1 VRAAARAA
9 AARARGSPAPPA
21 RAIRPPAQRRPAPP
35 PTPQDRFYWYAA
47 HFLPDQPLVWLL
59 PQNWNWEPS
68 VTPAMDVWVYSN
80 AASVELFLNGASLGA
95 RNMTQYGHAEWDK
108 VPTTPGSLHAVG
120 SDAAGAVVAEAW
132 VNTTGPA
139 AGLRISVKDGAYVGG
154 ADGTMVARC
163 NDAALVQVEVVD
175 ASGAVVPTASNN
187 ISFALA
193 GTAVPGVTLAGTSN
207 GDPACLVNSKS
218 PWRPA
223 FHGLVMAV
231 VIAGDSAG
239 TVTVTASSPGFQ
251 TVSVQLPVV
260 AASPAQAAAWWC
272 RAAGARA

>member
-1 VRAAARAA
+1 MQARAF
-9 AARARGSPAPPA
+9 SPTRPLPA
-21 RAIRPPAQRRPAPP
+21 SSPRR
-35 PTPQDRFYWYAA
+35 PQDRFYWYAA
-47 HFLPDQPLVWLL
+47 HFLPAQPLVWIL
-59 PQNWNWEPS
+59 PQNWNWQSS

-95 RNMTQYGHAEWDK
+95 QNVTQYGHAEWDK

-175 ASGAVVPTASNN
+175 AAGRVVPTASNN
-187 ISFALA
+187 VTFALG
-193 GTAVPGVTLAGTSN
+193 GTAVPGVQLAGTSN

-231 VIAGDSAG
+231 VIAGDSVG
-239 TVTVTASSPGFQ
+239 TVTVTASSPGLA

-260 AASPAQAAAWWC
+260 AATPAQAAAWWC
-272 RAAGARA
+272 KAAGPRA